1 MNTEVLIRLAY
12 EQTCPAGLP
21 HTGDFPEQDHGH
33 SSCWMIHR
41 LIEKIKELDSENK
54 EMAGVLM
61 GPYVNVNESKVEQV
75 DQLLATHIGRTEKE
89 TLEALLAAKKHECHE
104 FSGIWWEGL
113 I

>member
-41 LIEKIKELDSENK
+41 LIEKIQELDAENK

-75 DQLLATHIGRTEKE
+75 DQLLASHIGRTEKE
-89 TLEALLAAKKHECHE
+89 TLEALLAAKKHESHE